1 MTKESSPSVPVANV
15 AVNKGHQPSA
25 AASPGNQARLA
36 MDGHQAKPA
45 AVAFPQSIQG
55 GHQPT
60 TSQAAPANPPNQ
72 GSSGK
77 K

>member
-1 MTKESSPSVPVANV
+1 MSKDSTPAAPPVNV
-15 AVNKGHQPSA
+15 VVNKGHQP
-25 AASPGNQARLA
+25 RLA
-36 MDGHQAKPA
+36 MDGHQPKPM

>member
-1 MTKESSPSVPVANV
+1 MTDERNRPAG
-15 AVNKGHQPSA
+15 ADRRGHQPSGQVINNGYQPSA
-25 AASPGNQARLA
+25 ARPGGL
-36 MDGHQAKPA
+36 GP
-45 AVAFPQSIQG
+45 VTG

-60 TSQAAPANPPNQ
+60 TSQGAPANPPNQ